1 VKTFQRIGI
10 ACCLS
15 MIGGVATAEQSV
27 AGLVHAGL
35 PGEDDALVAAVSK
48 TIERAGYAV
57 QELDAGALCDGKR
70 LDASTLDL
78 LVLSNAA
85 VLPAAS
91 VAPIRS
97 YLESGGDI
105 IALNAPLWRTML
117 IRPKGTWMTADQ
129 YAIDSLAE
137 PPDRALFT
145 FLPDE
150 IASWQRAFF
159 PEDAQA
165 VYESV
170 AEGPV
175 SGARSLHAVV
185 ENLTNWDNFGPSH
198 LEAAFPEGHT
208 LTVFCAKGGPQ
219 TRSLA
224 VEWQEKDGSRWIAT
238 VPLSTEWRRHVL
250 APDDFKYWE
259 SNPARAN
266 GKLDPSN
273 VMRVNIG
280 LAFTHTGQV
289 AGRHEY
295 WVSAFGT
302 AALTPEREAALAK
315 PQLPPMD
322 LIAPTYKF
330 FDSRG
335 VARLYARGDQKI
347 IADAAFAVPAVIR
360 SIQPRPGGGGFDKD
374 RAWRWIPLIET
385 ASADGAWRGAPAA
398 LMAHGDGP
406 WKGGQWAS
414 FGIEDPAWYKTEAAL
429 SAIGSIARTMN
440 RGVYLMDAGAN
451 FHTYFEDQ
459 ALLLGARVANIQA
472 TDPVGCVVRI
482 SAADADTSQ
491 VVFAQEWPVAV
502 GAGGEAR
509 VSMAWKPDAWP
520 ANGFKVTAQ
529 LVLDGAVVDE
539 VSHEAHVWRPKPNP
553 SFITVANGDFMLDGK
568 RWRAHGVNYMPS
580 SGIGT
585 EDGSYFEQ
593 WLGARSY
600 DPEIVE
606 RDLRHCR
613 DMGLNSVS
621 IFIYTQSVAAQ
632 NLLDILRR
640 LDALGMKAN
649 LSLRHA
655 TIGNF
660 NWPGL
665 QSIIQHYRLWQNDTV
680 FAYDIDWEPLWWTH
694 KERVKWDREWEAWIL
709 ERYGSIE
716 NAEKDW
722 GIPAPRDES
731 GAIMNPPDDQLQRD
745 GDWRVMAS
753 AYRRFLDTLLYSSYN
768 DIRTKIRGIDPNHFV
783 SFRMTETADPTMNW
797 GGVLSYDLPYL
808 AAAVDLIEPEG
819 YGRIGDWEKIKPGWF
834 QYEYARLWAPDKPLF
849 WAEAGLHAWD
859 MGTMSATPQLLERQ
873 GVFYRD
879 FYRMIISS
887 GADGIYWWWYPGGF
901 RVGENSDYGI
911 IECDGTDRDAT
922 RAIREHTQPLLDGPD
937 AKAVDYWIEIDRD
950 RYANGIVGVYDNV
963 KDEFWKAIDDGKTPG
978 LRTPGA
984 GTTSAN
990 CPPLAVGNVPCNGT
1004 NPPKYLDG
1012 VFDRVQVQDK
1022 QGRWTDVVKGDTVEV
1037 AADRPV
1043 RARVSFINLAEATWL
1058 NEGEGAVA
1066 VVAQGAGKIETPL
1079 PKPVARTETVTGLE
1093 AILAPEGLS
1102 HPQTV
1107 TLFFDARNRTP
1118 FGERF
1123 TVTLAP

>member
-1 VKTFQRIGI
+1 MNMLQRVGVGYCLLTICGAAMAQQAPTAGI
-10 ACCLS
+10 
-15 MIGGVATAEQSV
+15 
-27 AGLVHAGL
+27 VHAGL
-35 PGEDDALVAAVSK
+35 PGEDDALIAVLSE
-48 TIERAGYAV
+48 TLERAGYAV
-57 QELDAGALCDGKR
+57 QKLDADALCDVRR

-78 LVLSNAA
+78 LILPNAA
-85 VLPAAS
+85 MLPAAS
-91 VAPIRS
+91 VASIRS

-105 IALNAPLWRTML
+105 LALNAPLWRSLL
-117 IRPKGTWMTADQ
+117 IRPHGQWTTTEE
-129 YAIDSLAE
+129 YAIDSLTE
-137 PPDRALFT
+137 PPDHALFT
-145 FLPDE
+145 FQPDE
-150 IASWQRAFF
+150 IASWRRAFF
-159 PEDAQA
+159 PEDAKA

-170 AEGPV
+170 VEGPV
-175 SGARSLHAVV
+175 PGARSLHAVI
-185 ENLTNWDNFGPSH
+185 ENLTNWDNFGPAH
-198 LEAAFPEGHT
+198 LDAPFPEGHT

-238 VPLSTEWRRHVL
+238 VPLTSEWRRYVL
-250 APDDFKYWE
+250 APEDFKFWE
-259 SNPARAN
+259 SNPARAA
-266 GKLDPSN
+266 GQLDPKN
-273 VMRVNIG
+273 VERMNIG

-302 AALTPEREAALAK
+302 AALTPERREALVR
-315 PQLPPMD
+315 PQLPQMD
-322 LIAPTYKF
+322 LLAPTYKF

-347 IADAAFAVPAVIR
+347 VADAAFAVPAVIR
-360 SIQPRPGGGGFDKD
+360 SIQPRPGGGGFDKG
-374 RAWRWIPLIET
+374 RAWRYIPLIET
-385 ASADGAWRGAPAA
+385 ASAEGRWRGAPAA
-398 LMAHGDGP
+398 LMVHGEGL

-429 SAIGSIARTMN
+429 SAIEGIARAMK

-451 FHTYFEDQ
+451 FYTYFEDQ
-459 ALLLGARVANIQA
+459 SLLLGARVANIQQA
-472 TDPVGCVVRI
+472 RPIDCVVRI
-482 SAADADTSQ
+482 RVTDAGHE
-491 VVFAQEWPVAV
+491 VFAKEWPLAV
-502 GAGGEAR
+502 GSGSETR
-509 VSMAWKPDAWP
+509 VSEAWKPESWP
-520 ANGFKVTAQ
+520 ANGFKVAAQ
-529 LVLDGAVVDE
+529 LVVDGTVVDE
-539 VSHEAHVWRPKPNP
+539 VSHEAHVWRPKSNP
-553 SFITVANGDFMLDGK
+553 SFITAVNGDFMSDGK

-585 EDGSYFEQ
+585 EDGPYFEQ
-593 WLGARSY
+593 WLGSRAY

-606 RDLRHCR
+606 RDLRHCK

-655 TIGNF
+655 TLGNF

-665 QSIIQHYRLWQNDTV
+665 QSIIQYYRLWQNDTV

-694 KERVKWDREWEAWIL
+694 KERVKWDREWEAWLL

-722 GIPAPRDES
+722 GMPAPRDES
-731 GAIMNPPDDQLQRD
+731 GAIMNPPDDQLQKD
-745 GDWRVMAS
+745 GGWRVMAS
-753 AYRRFLDTLLYSSYN
+753 AYRRFLDTLLYTSYN
-768 DIRTKIRGIDPNHFV
+768 DIRSKIRGIDPNHFV

-797 GGVLSYDLPYL
+797 GGVLPYDFPYL
-808 AAAVDLIEPEG
+808 AAAVDILEPEG

-873 GVFYRD
+873 GEFYRD
-879 FYRMIISS
+879 FYRMVISS

-911 IECDGTDRDAT
+911 IECDGTDRDST
-922 RAIREHTQPLLDGPD
+922 RAIRENTQALLDGPD
-937 AKAVDYWIEIDRD
+937 AKAVDHWIEIDRD

-963 KDEFWKAIDDGKTPG
+963 KDEFWKAIEDGKTPG
-978 LRTPGA
+978 LRTPGT

-990 CPPLAVGNVPCNGT
+990 CPLQAVGNVPCNGT

-1012 VFDRVQVQDK
+1012 VFNRVQVQDK
-1022 QGRWTDVVKGDTVEV
+1022 QGRWTDAAKGGAVEV
-1037 AADRPV
+1037 ATDRPV
-1043 RARVSFINLAEATWL
+1043 RARVSFINLAEAEWL
-1058 NEGEGAVA
+1058 AEGDGAVA
-1066 VVAQGAGKIETPL
+1066 ITAQGAGRIETPI
-1079 PKPVARTETVTGLE
+1079 PKPLVRTETIADLE
-1093 AILAPEGLS
+1093 LILAPEGLAK
-1102 HPQTV
+1102 PQTV
-1107 TLFFDARNRTP
+1107 TLSFDARRRTP

-1123 TVTLAP
+1123 TVTLVP